1 MSRFSVGGGAEV
13 SIANMQITPDKIIFG
28 ADDFLSGLYTQYT
41 TDITGG
47 PAPVSP
53 NLSYADAFN
62 PFRFLGYASPGL
74 DTADVTN
81 VTQVTDTIRNIA
93 FGSESSVNYGYL
105 VQQNSRLNRLV
116 LSTKTLSNAG
126 VWPHTIAGAGAIT
139 GNDIVSYSENI
150 AGTRTRCEF
159 YSWNDSGG
167 AWNIGLYNTAAGTF
181 DDDWFTT
188 IPATPI
194 TPAGNNK
201 PHRLVVGV
209 DDLLYI
215 ADGNKVHALDGATG
229 ANGTVSNT
237 VFLLP
242 AGFIIQDMVAWS
254 YQTTD
259 FLVILA
265 YFSPT
270 GDTVNPDTV
279 APNQN
284 ARAYFWDYLNS
295 DPTMVSDLNDAIV
308 TCGIVYDGTLAV
320 FTNGIDPVN
329 GDEDFN
335 SKLKM
340 YDGTRFKTII
350 NFIGNAPMPGGI
362 EVIGDSLQWNTGGNI
377 HAYGSP
383 FAGIDSGHNILV
395 NAAGTSEG
403 LLRTTPGISGYQ
415 MISSGTSTTG
425 GLETMTAG
433 TYESTAAFTS
443 GGAFPTFP
451 EGQTGKIKSVKVEFA
466 QNATGGRD
474 FSLYLVKE
482 GETAIQILS
491 GVQIVDSSNI
501 VKKYEFTSADGII
514 SNQFRELRLTGQWGA
529 GTLSNAA
536 PVLKQVTVEYE
547 SENLEATGV

>member
-1 MSRFSVGGGAEV
+1 
-13 SIANMQITPDKIIFG
+13 MQISDGKIIFG

-47 PAPVSP
+47 PAPITA

-62 PFRFLGYASPGL
+62 PFRYLGYASPSFDL
-74 DTADVTN
+74 TDVTN
-81 VTQVTDTIRNIA
+81 VSQVTEVIRNIA

-105 VQQNSRLNRLV
+105 VQGNARLNRLV

-126 VWPHTIAGAGAIT
+126 VWPHTIVGAGAID

-167 AWNIGLYNTAAGTF
+167 AWNIGLYNTSAGTF

-209 DDLLYI
+209 DDVLYI
-215 ADGNKVHALDGATG
+215 ADGNKVHALDGTVG

-237 VFLLP
+237 VFQLP
-242 AGFIIQDMVAWS
+242 AGYIIQDLIPWS

-279 APNQN
+279 APNQY
-284 ARAYFWDYLNS
+284 AKAYFWDYLNS
-295 DPTMVSDLNDAIV
+295 DPTMTVDLSDSIV
-308 TCGIVYDGTLAV
+308 TAGIVYDGTLAV

-340 YDGTRFKTII
+340 YDGSKFKTVV
-350 NFIGNAPMPGGI
+350 NFVGNAPRPGGI
-362 EVIGDSLQWNTGGNI
+362 EVVGDSLQWNTGGNI
-377 HAYGSP
+377 HSYGSP
-383 FAGIDSGHNILV
+383 FSGINSGHNILA
-395 NAAGTSEG
+395 NGAGSSEG
-403 LLRTTPGISGYQ
+403 LLRTVPGIAGYQ
-415 MISSGTSTTG
+415 MISSGTTTSG
-425 GLETMTAG
+425 GLQTLTAG
-433 TYESTAAFTS
+433 TYASSAAFTT

-451 EGQTGKIKSVKVEFA
+451 EGMTGKIRSVKVEFA
-466 QNATGGRD
+466 QNASGGRD
-474 FSLYLVKE
+474 FNLYLVKE
-482 GETAIQILS
+482 GEVTIQLLS
-491 GVQIVDSSNI
+491 AVSTIDSTNI
-501 VKKYEFTSADGII
+501 VKKYEFKSDSGII
-514 SNQFRELRLTGQWGA
+514 SNKFRELRLTGQWGA
-529 GTLSNAA
+529 GVLNNSA
-536 PVLKQVTVEYE
+536 PILKQVTVEYE
-547 SENLEATGV
+547 TQNLKP